1 MFLDTESTVFLFQHH
16 RQVNIERGI
25 LFTQRF
31 VVSVLDKA
39 TGIFAISF
47 AVDIVFH
54 ILRIEIFDA
63 EEAALAV
70 DHRLA
75 FAFAVDHQQWC
86 NIVLFGYTVVVST
99 KSWCDVNNAGTIV
112 GGYKI
117 SGYHPEGIAHW
128 GYPGHQLFVL
138 GACQFAATVFGQ
150 QTVRDIF
157 PFAFVFFKRKSFIF
171 FREEI
176 AIEIFGQDNGNRQ
189 PCVWVEAS
197 DLHIPDIG
205 ANSQCGVRWQCPGGG
220 GPGQNEKFGFHVGK
234 ELLRSTVANHFKL
247 SYTGGIFYIAVATR
261 LVQFVRTQSGS
272 GCGRIGLYGITLVE
286 HIFVVQIFEQ
296 PPQGFDIAVVV
307 GDVGVVHIDPIAHFV
322 GQIFPHIGIFHH
334 LFAAGSIVFGYRN
347 GFANIFLGN
356 AKRLLD
362 T

>member
-117 SGYHPEGIAHW
+117 SGYHPEGIAHG

-138 GACQFAATVFGQ
+138 SACQFAAAVFGQ
-150 QTVRDIF
+150 QAVRDIF
-157 PFAFVFFKRKSFIF
+157 PFAFVFFERKSFVF
-171 FREEI
+171 LREEI
-176 AIEIFGQDNGNRQ
+176 AIEIFGQD
-189 PCVWVEAS
+189 
-197 DLHIPDIG
+197 
-205 ANSQCGVRWQCPGGG
+205 
-220 GPGQNEKFGFHVGK
+220 
-234 ELLRSTVANHFKL
+234 
-247 SYTGGIFYIAVATR
+247 
-261 LVQFVRTQSGS
+261 
-272 GCGRIGLYGITLVE
+272 
-286 HIFVVQIFEQ
+286 
-296 PPQGFDIAVVV
+296 
-307 GDVGVVHIDPIAHFV
+307 
-322 GQIFPHIGIFHH
+322 
-334 LFAAGSIVFGYRN
+334 YRN
-347 GFANIFLGN
+347 G
-356 AKRLLD
+356 
-362 T
+362 